1 VIIGVPSEI
10 LEGENRVAI
19 TPETAAKY
27 IKRGLEVRIEK
38 NAGLKAGFRD
48 EDYEKV
54 GAKIVESKN
63 EIYSESDIILKV
75 QKPIIWSE
83 ANKNELEMMKKNAL
97 LVSFIYALNNPSL
110 VKLAAENNI
119 NVIAMDMIPRITIAQ
134 RMDALS
140 SQSSVAGY
148 KAVMLCAN
156 ALGKMF
162 PLMMTAAGTVTPA
175 KVVALGAGVAGLQ
188 AIGTAKRLGAIV
200 EASDV
205 RPQAKQEVESLGA
218 KFIEVETDQTMQDEG
233 GYAKEASKEFLE
245 KQKQLLFKKITEADV
260 VITTALVP
268 GKKAPIL
275 VTEEMV
281 KNMKQGSVILDMA
294 VEFGGNCEI
303 SEPGKTVEKY
313 GVIII
318 GEKNLPSLVPY
329 HASELYA
336 RNLQALIDY
345 ILDKENNLKLNLE
358 DQILSSALVSFQGKV
373 SNEKIINL
381 LNN

>member
-1 VIIGVPSEI
+1 MIVGVPKEI
-10 LEGENRVAI
+10 ADGEKRVAI

-27 IKRGLEVRIEK
+27 VKRGLEVIIQK
-38 NAGLKAGFRD
+38 GAGQKAGFLD
-48 EDYEKV
+48 DDYIKA
-54 GAKIVESKN
+54 GAKIAETSGEV
-63 EIYSESDIILKV
+63 YSSSDIILKV
-75 QKPIIWSE
+75 QKPLVSDDSKE
-83 ANKNELEMMKKNAL
+83 NELRLLKKGSL
-97 LVSFIYALNNPSL
+97 LISFVYALNNPEFA
-110 VKLAAENNI
+110 KLAADNEV

-148 KAVMLCAN
+148 KAVLLCAN

-175 KVVALGAGVAGLQ
+175 KVVVLGAGVAGLQ

-218 KFIEVETDQTMQDEG
+218 KFIEVETSESMQDES
-233 GYAKEASKEFLE
+233 GYAKEASQEFLE

-281 KNMKQGSVILDMA
+281 KNMKKGSVILDMA

-303 SEPGKTVEKY
+303 SEAGKTVEKH

-336 RNLQALIDY
+336 RNLAALVDY
-345 ILDKENNLKLNLE
+345 LLDKENNLKLNLE
-358 DQILSSALVSFQGKV
+358 DQILSSALISFDGKV
-373 SNEKIINL
+373 VNQKVLNL
-381 LNN
+381 LT